1 MVHTMNSEK
10 KYTDEEI
17 RAKVEESIRKAKEKL
32 AAGLTPEEI
41 MSEDRELTPD
51 ELESAAGGRTLTTGE
66 VITREL
72 IEQYAAMFK
81 ARKMNSDVL
90 KLVSKELGF
99 YPMDEKNITQTNRAY
114 DGAWIDQWA
123 TNQKGKV
130 RQTEDGGYKSL
141 LDKYSTG

>member
-1 MVHTMNSEK
+1 MSTEK
-10 KYTDEEI
+10 KYTDEEVKAI
-17 RAKVEESIRKAKEKL
+17 VEDAMRKAKEKL

-41 MSEDRELTPD
+41 MSEERELTPD

-81 ARKMNSDVL
+81 AGKMNSDVL

-99 YPMDEKNITQTNRAY
+99 YPMDEKNITQTNRDY

-130 RQTEDGGYKSL
+130 RQEGEGNNFL
-141 LDKYSTG
+141 NQYSTG

>member
-1 MVHTMNSEK
+1 MSTEK
-10 KYTDEEI
+10 KYTDEEVKAI
-17 RAKVEESIRKAKEKL
+17 VEDAMRKAKEKL

-41 MSEDRELTPD
+41 MSEERELTPD

-81 ARKMNSDVL
+81 AGKMNSDVL

-99 YPMDEKNITQTNRAY
+99 YPMDEKNITQTNRDYVWSALC
-114 DGAWIDQWA
+114 AHI
-123 TNQKGKV
+123 
-130 RQTEDGGYKSL
+130 
-141 LDKYSTG
+141 